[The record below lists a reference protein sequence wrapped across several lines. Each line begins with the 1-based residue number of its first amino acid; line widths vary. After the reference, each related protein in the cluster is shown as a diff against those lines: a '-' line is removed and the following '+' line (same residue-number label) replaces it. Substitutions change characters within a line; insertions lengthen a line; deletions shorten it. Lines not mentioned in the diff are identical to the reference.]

1 MIIRALRAD
10 DIDAVVE
17 FSVRA
22 WRPVFESFMNVMGPD
37 IFRRIY
43 PHWQAVQADAVRDAC
58 RDEAHRTWVAEAP
71 GPANRPDA
79 SRAPEAP
86 DTAEEPTRAARPIA
100 FVVVAA
106 HDDPRRGE
114 IYLIAVD
121 PDHQNHG
128 IGLALVNFA
137 TDRITELGLP
147 LAEIGTGGDPGH
159 APARH
164 VYEKAGFTPVPL
176 VRYYKA
182 LPPADPSRIGP
193 LGVKAPAA
201 RDSAN

>member
-1 MIIRALRAD
+1 VIIRALRAD

-22 WRPVFESFMNVMGPD
+22 WRPVFESFMEVMGPD

-43 PHWQAVQADAVRDAC
+43 PLWQAGQAGAVRDAC

-71 GPANRPDA
+71 
-79 SRAPEAP
+79 EAP
-86 DTAEEPTRAARPIA
+86 GTPREITRAVGL
-100 FVVVAA
+100 VVVAV

-114 IYLIAVD
+114 IYMIAVD
-121 PDHQNHG
+121 PDYLNRG
-128 IGLALVNFA
+128 IASALVNFA

-182 LPPADPSRIGP
+182 LPAQN
-193 LGVKAPAA
+193 
-201 RDSAN
+201 DSANRTPGRGS

>member
-1 MIIRALRAD
+1 VIIRALRDD

-22 WRPVFESFMNVMGPD
+22 WRPVFESFMEVMGPD

-43 PHWQAVQADAVRDAC
+43 PHWQAGQADAVRDAC

-71 GPANRPDA
+71 
-79 SRAPEAP
+79 RAPE
-86 DTAEEPTRAARPIA
+86 PTNTSGASEVPGEAARPVA
-100 FVVVAA
+100 FAVVAV

-114 IYLIAVD
+114 IYMIAVD
-121 PDHQNHG
+121 PDYQDRG

-182 LPPADPSRIGP
+182 LPPA
-193 LGVKAPAA
+193 
-201 RDSAN
+201 